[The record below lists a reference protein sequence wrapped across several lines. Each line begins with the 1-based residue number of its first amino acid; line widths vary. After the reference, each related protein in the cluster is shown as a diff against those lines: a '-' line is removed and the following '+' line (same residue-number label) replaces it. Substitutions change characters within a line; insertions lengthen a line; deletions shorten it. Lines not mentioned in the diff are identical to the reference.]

1 MKSAVGVNTRKKT
14 SPIIIGENKVL
25 NKIPNLNQSI
35 LIGSKYLEL
44 TSPKI
49 KKIKEIKIDQIL
61 IVSLFKSGQS
71 PITKNKIKKVI
82 PKLLFEPV
90 LILDIIFML
99 SLSLVSP
106 GGLEPPTHS
115 LKGNCST
122 N

>member
-25 NKIPNLNQSI
+25 NKIPNLNKSI

-44 TSPKI
+44 ISPQI

-71 PITKNKIKKVI
+71 PIKKNKIKKVI

-99 SLSLVSP
+99 SLLLVSP

-122 N
+122 S